1 VGGGKRFMPSS
12 HGYRSK
18 TRKILSREERSGFN
32 DEILGILSLKE
43 GDKASIHIDPS
54 IHKGMPHRRFHG
66 RIVTVLGREGRAF
79 KVEARMGDNSFIL
92 KVRPEHLK
100 RI

>member
-1 VGGGKRFMPSS
+1 MPSS

-18 TRKILSREERSGFN
+18 TRRLLTKGERVGFN
-32 DEILGILSLKE
+32 DRLLSILSLKE
-43 GDKASIHIDPS
+43 GDKAAIHIDPS
-54 IHKGMPHRRFHG
+54 VHKGMPHRRYHG

-79 KVEARMGDNSFIL
+79 KVEAKVGGKSFIL

-100 RI
+100 KI